1 MMEGRGER
9 ESSNTNGWQPQR
21 TVGPIMFFLNLCTE
35 TLAAGLC
42 SLRIREQILLRRK
55 KSVLDK
61 RCSRIDICQKKKK
74 EKRKLIF
81 TQS

>member
-1 MMEGRGER
+1 MMEGRGEI

-42 SLRIREQILLRRK
+42 SLRIREQILLRRN
-55 KSVLDK
+55 KSALDK
-61 RCSRIDICQKKKK
+61 RCSCTDLCQKKKEK
-74 EKRKLIF
+74 E
-81 TQS
+81 S